1 MNDMQIISHKMGEC
15 DSMFRHF
22 KKDKS
27 KKKAANSNKTGRK
40 AVSEES
46 TVYGDDSDA
55 GSGGLSRSDTT
66 AVNQGSTMSGKGN
79 RSESARQDSAEPEL
93 TSVNVEEELRCNSD
107 IVFRKL
113 YINGRRELPVT
124 MVFVDGVV
132 DKKAVDDYILKPLI
146 QEDSL
151 SQCSTTSELIGKIE
165 HGVIYHASV
174 KIRHSFSECVDDII
188 DGSAA
193 LIFDA
198 DKTAATFDIKGF
210 RERGITEPTGEN
222 VIKGAKDSFVENLR
236 TNTASIRMKMKNVRL
251 VIEETRIGRQ
261 TSTRIGIVYI
271 KGITNVHI
279 VDELKKRLGKL
290 DTEAVLTTGII
301 EEAIIDHKLSPF
313 PQVITTERPD
323 KFCSCIVEGRVG
335 ILVDGLPVTIIIP
348 GTFEAFLQ
356 APEDYS
362 QSFIVNSIIRFLRYT
377 LMFVTLFLPGFYI
390 SVSTFHIEMIPT
402 DLALAI
408 TASKEGVPFLIFIEV
423 IFMLLAFEVLVEA
436 GLRLPKNIGQ
446 AVSVVGAVVVG
457 QAAVEARL
465 VSPAVVVTIAVTAI
479 SSFTMPNQDFSNA
492 LRLWRF
498 IFAIFSSIIGLYGLS
513 IGAIILLHHL
523 ANIEVFGV
531 PYLTPFVG
539 GDGKNMQDAVFRFPF
554 SAQRKRPTSL
564 RTTNKKRRGG
574 V

>member
-1 MNDMQIISHKMGEC
+1 LH
-15 DSMFRHF
+15 
-22 KKDKS
+22 
-27 KKKAANSNKTGRK
+27 
-40 AVSEES
+40 
-46 TVYGDDSDA
+46 
-55 GSGGLSRSDTT
+55 
-66 AVNQGSTMSGKGN
+66 
-79 RSESARQDSAEPEL
+79 
-93 TSVNVEEELRCNSD
+93 
-107 IVFRKL
+107 
-113 YINGRRELPVT
+113 
-124 MVFVDGVV
+124 
-132 DKKAVDDYILKPLI
+132 
-146 QEDSL
+146 
-151 SQCSTTSELIGKIE
+151 
-165 HGVIYHASV
+165 
-174 KIRHSFSECVDDII
+174 
-188 DGSAA
+188 
-193 LIFDA
+193 
-198 DKTAATFDIKGF
+198 ATFDIKGF